1 MFLSPAVLAALALTV
16 AVATP
21 GGSQAPTPLGTTRVT
36 LMSGPAPKRGGHTE
50 VVRQASRTPR
60 NLVIVDRNATAEDL
74 AAALALLDALR
85 LRQGDSLSADF
96 RARPRSS
103 RMAPTWQASAY
114 RQWLVEQLVRLRRAP
129 ERQVTSYGLARTV
142 EITLPSPA
150 GTVSGAPGK
159 E

>member
-1 MFLSPAVLAALALTV
+1 MFLSPAVLAAVALTV

-21 GGSQAPTPLGTTRVT
+21 VGSQAPNPLGTTRVT
-36 LMSGPAPKRGGHTE
+36 LMSGPAPTRGGHTE

-150 GTVSGAPGK
+150 GTISGATGK